1 MEPENKIKPTR
12 SEIKGPAIIETY
24 ADDMAR
30 VIEND
35 TEGLV
40 KKIIQEEEGHEA
52 EKKNLSPESKKNKIL
67 MLAGA
72 IFILV
77 SVALLFFFIYNSKN
91 SSVTVE
97 QQFVPPIF
105 NEKTILLEVENLKKE
120 QMAQAVLDKVN
131 ATEVKPGGIEGV
143 YLSENKQLIG
153 LRRFLSLLDSSF
165 APGDDTF
172 FVKDSFLMGVVNVKA
187 GETRAPGEG
196 FFILLSVRSTA
207 DIFDA
212 LRAWEG
218 KMFYDLHGF
227 VGVSLSSDTSYLLNK
242 SFEDGI
248 IENKNAR
255 ILYDNNGKIVLAYVF
270 TSDTSVTITNSAEA
284 THEIVLRLTSA
295 SQKH

>member
-12 SEIKGPAIIETY
+12 SEIKSPAIIETY
-24 ADDMAR
+24 ADDMAE
-30 VIEND
+30 VLEND

-52 EKKNLSPESKKNKIL
+52 EKKNLSPESNRNKIF

-72 IFILV
+72 VLV
-77 SVALLFFFIYNSKN
+77 LASVAILFFFVLNKN
-91 SSVTVE
+91 KDTVLV
-97 QQFVPPIF
+97 QKQFVPPIF
-105 NEKTILLEVENLKKE
+105 NEKTTLLEVGNLKKE
-120 QMAQAVLDKVN
+120 QIAQTVLNEVN
-131 ATEVKPGGIEGV
+131 ATEVKSGGVEGI

-153 LRRFLSLLDSSF
+153 LRRFLSLAGSSF

-187 GETRAPGEG
+187 GDIRAPGEG
-196 FFILLSVRSTA
+196 FFILLEVRSTA
-207 DIFDA
+207 DVFDA
-212 LRAWEG
+212 LRDWEG
-218 KMFYDLHGF
+218 KIFSDLHGF
-227 VGVSLSSDTSYLLNK
+227 LGIPLSSDTGYLLNK
-242 SFEDGI
+242 SFVDGI

-255 ILYDNNGKIVLAYVF
+255 ILYDNDGKIVLAYIF